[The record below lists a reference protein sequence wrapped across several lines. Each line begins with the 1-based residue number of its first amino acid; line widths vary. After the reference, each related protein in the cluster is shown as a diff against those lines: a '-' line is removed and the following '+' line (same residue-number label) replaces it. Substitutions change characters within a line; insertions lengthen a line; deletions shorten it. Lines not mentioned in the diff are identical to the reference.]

1 MKNTPKNISIERLFP
16 FEGHPFKVQDNEE
29 MNALIESIQEQGI
42 LSPLIVRPKENTE
55 DEYEI
60 ISGHRR
66 FRAAVKAGMKEV
78 PALIVSFDRDAAVIA
93 VVDSNLRR
101 EHILPSEK
109 AFAYKLKA
117 EALNHKG
124 WRTDLTS
131 EQLAPKLATEQ
142 IAKDAGTSK
151 DTVKRYIRL
160 TNLIQPILDM
170 VDEERIAFTPAVEI
184 SYLQP
189 EEQNMLLSEMEY
201 NDCTPNLSQ
210 AQRLKALSMQGLF
223 TKEQLSAIMSE
234 EKANQKERVK
244 IPVDRIRKYFPQ
256 SYTTVQIEETIVKL
270 CEAYHRKRLRGRDSR

>member
-1 MKNTPKNISIERLFP
+1 M
-16 FEGHPFKVQDNEE
+16 
-29 MNALIESIQEQGI
+29 
-42 LSPLIVRPKENTE
+42 
-55 DEYEI
+55 
-60 ISGHRR
+60 
-66 FRAAVKAGMKEV
+66 
-78 PALIVSFDRDAAVIA
+78 
-93 VVDSNLRR
+93 
-101 EHILPSEK
+101 
-109 AFAYKLKA
+109 
-117 EALNHKG
+117 
-124 WRTDLTS
+124 
-131 EQLAPKLATEQ
+131 
-142 IAKDAGTSK
+142 
-151 DTVKRYIRL
+151 KRYIRL

-170 VDEERIAFTPAVEI
+170 VDEGRIAFTPAVEI

-210 AQRLKALSMQGLF
+210 AQRLKALSIQGLF